1 MWKFVNYS
9 KVRATQIFYRN
20 TAFNNE
26 VILYDKNSV
35 ILINI
40 PQNICLQEELIFD
53 SLYQLH
59 SKDIWIPK

>member
-1 MWKFVNYS
+1 M
-9 KVRATQIFYRN
+9 
-20 TAFNNE
+20 
-26 VILYDKNSV
+26 YDKNRV